1 MTPESGGTLMYPPL
15 ALPCQHDPQYPSIVN
30 LEEDLE
36 MVGNIQ
42 PTPQCLVTQPRLLGE
57 LDFLA

>member
-1 MTPESGGTLMYPPL
+1 MYPPL
-15 ALPCQHDPQYPSIVN
+15 ALPCQHDPQYPSIGN